1 MTWMWITK
9 PEELERVKPLEAE
22 GARVRAEI
30 AEIASSSSDS
40 ACRLCEAETALTEE
54 HAPSRKAGNTGRM
67 IRGMIDYAASAA
79 GGSVVWRGQMI
90 QGGAKYDSLC
100 AACNNTTGS
109 WYNGAYIGLVRATGK
124 LARPKMAGKVCDVAV
139 LNPQRVA
146 KQALVSIVATS
157 QPGLTTRYPHIRAL
171 LCGREVRGPIT
182 PLRLWLYLK
191 ANPGGVATGLATG
204 IDIDRGR
211 GHLLAGF
218 SFWPLGWIMTIG
230 EIAELKG
237 TVEVSAWTEL
247 AYMDR
252 GPIDVKIP
260 CQWAISPYPGDFQGP
275 DELGPDA
282 WKILPL

>member
-1 MTWMWITK
+1 MTWMWITN
-9 PEELERVKPLEAE
+9 PEELERVKTLEAE

-30 AEIASSSSDS
+30 AEIVSLGSDT
-40 ACRLCEAETALTEE
+40 ACRLCGVETALTEE
-54 HAPSRKAGNTGRM
+54 HAPSRKAGNRGGL
-67 IRGMIDYAASAA
+67 IRGMIDHAASAA

-109 WYNGAYIGLVRATGK
+109 WYNGAYVRLVRAAVK
-124 LARPKMAGKVCDVAV
+124 LAAPRTAGAAYDVAV

-157 QPGLTTRYPHIRAL
+157 QPGLTTRYPHIRTL
-171 LCGREVRGPIT
+171 LCEKEARGSIA

-191 ANPGGVATGLATG
+191 ATPGGVATGLATG
-204 IDIDRGR
+204 LDIDRGL
-211 GHLLAGF
+211 GNLLAGF

-230 EIAELKG
+230 DVAEVKG
-237 TVEVSAWTEL
+237 TVEVSAWSEL

-252 GPIDVKIP
+252 GPIEVKIP
-260 CQWAISPYPGDFQGP
+260 CQWAISPYPGDFRSP
-275 DELGPDA
+275 NEVGPDA